1 MSTFAG
7 EEFAKSCIL
16 LLGQKS
22 GDLDWISLVATFYP

>member
-7 EEFAKSCIL
+7 EEFAKSCIF

-22 GDLDWISLVATFYP
+22 GDLDWISLVAT